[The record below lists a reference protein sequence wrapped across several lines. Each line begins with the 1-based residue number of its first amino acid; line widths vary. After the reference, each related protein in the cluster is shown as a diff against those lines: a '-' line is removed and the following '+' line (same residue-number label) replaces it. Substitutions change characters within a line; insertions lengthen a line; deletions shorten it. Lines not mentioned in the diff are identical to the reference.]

1 MISVKLL
8 RKRWEQILALLDT
21 SLSEEDQ
28 KIAEMIREQL
38 SGSVKVKA
46 K

>member
-1 MISVKLL
+1 MVSITLF

-21 SLSEEDQ
+21 SLSLEDQ

-38 SGSVKVKA
+38 NGNVKVKV